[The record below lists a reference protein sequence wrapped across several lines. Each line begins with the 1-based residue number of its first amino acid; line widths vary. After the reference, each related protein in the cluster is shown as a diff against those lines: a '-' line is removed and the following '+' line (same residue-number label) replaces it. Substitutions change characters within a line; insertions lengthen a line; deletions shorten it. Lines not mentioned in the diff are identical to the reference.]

1 MAHEKNAL
9 IVWSIIYKNENEE
22 LREDKIHIF
31 MDIIRK
37 LDDNLLLLTII
48 LLNLCDFEGVFEEA
62 QPFQR
67 ETNDEIIN
75 N

>member
-1 MAHEKNAL
+1 MKK

-22 LREDKIHIF
+22 LREDKIHQF
-31 MDIIRK
+31 VDIIHK

-48 LLNLCDFEGVFEEA
+48 LLHLCDFEGVSVEA
-62 QPFQR
+62 HPFHR
-67 ETNDEIIN
+67 ETNDKIIN

>member
-1 MAHEKNAL
+1 MEKNAL

-22 LREDKIHIF
+22 LREDKIHLF
-31 MDIIRK
+31 VDIIRK
-37 LDDNLLLLTII
+37 LYDNLLLLTII
-48 LLNLCDFEGVFEEA
+48 LLHLCDFEGVFEEA
-62 QPFQR
+62 QPLQR

>member
-1 MAHEKNAL
+1 MKKNAL
-9 IVWSIIYKNENEE
+9 IVWSIIYKNEIEE
-22 LREDKIHIF
+22 LREDKIHLF

-37 LDDNLLLLTII
+37 LYDNLLLLTII
-48 LLNLCDFEGVFEEA
+48 LLHLCDFEGVFAEA

>member
-1 MAHEKNAL
+1 MKKNAL

-22 LREDKIHIF
+22 LREDKIHQF
-31 MDIIRK
+31 VDIIRK
-37 LDDNLLLLTII
+37 LYDNLLLLTII
-48 LLNLCDFEGVFEEA
+48 LLHLCDFEGVFEEA

>member
-1 MAHEKNAL
+1 MKKNAL

-22 LREDKIHIF
+22 LREDKIHLF

-37 LDDNLLLLTII
+37 LYDNLLLLTII
-48 LLNLCDFEGVFEEA
+48 LLHLCDFEGVFEEA